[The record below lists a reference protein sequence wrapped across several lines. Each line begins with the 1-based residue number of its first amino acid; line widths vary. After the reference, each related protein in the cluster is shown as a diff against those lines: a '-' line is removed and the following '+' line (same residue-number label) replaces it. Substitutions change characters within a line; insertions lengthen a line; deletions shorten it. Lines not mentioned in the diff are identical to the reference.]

1 MGRCRVQYGGDGG
14 RPQLAYLGLM
24 QDFRKLAVWEKAHR
38 LSVNIHHLSLAIP
51 RSGNASFISQ
61 IRRAAESIPA
71 NIAEG
76 AGRGSDADFARFI
89 QIAIGSSS
97 ELESHLQFA
106 ADIKMTAPE
115 KVQARMGEV
124 VEVRRMLIGLRKRL
138 SPPPDSAPSP

>member
-1 MGRCRVQYGGDGG
+1 
-14 RPQLAYLGLM
+14 M

-38 LSVNIHHLSLAIP
+38 LSVTIHQLSLAIP
-51 RSGNASFISQ
+51 RAGNSSFISQ

-76 AGRGSDADFARFI
+76 AGRGSDADFARFL

-106 ADIKMTAPE
+106 ADVELIAVE
-115 KVQARMGEV
+115 KVEARKEEV
-124 VEVRRMLIGLRKRL
+124 IEVRKMLIGLRKRL
-138 SPPPDSAPSP
+138 ITPFSQNAHSS